1 MSLSTHRGS
10 LAATKNGR
18 STRSSRLL
26 ATLAATALAGTTL
39 TSMMVAPGSAATRSV
54 GSQADGSPA
63 AYTFATSP
71 TASTTL
77 KYCPETDPNCISVA
91 DEGFWYS
98 ARAVKGPAGPV
109 ANPNGTRPFVNNY
122 RAELE
127 KAFDTDGNPI
137 GFARLRYRVYGLLA
151 KKTDGTPIQYRINHP
166 YGSKL
171 FTTNKSDPLNPKNS
185 NYGSINVTDDTGVCA
200 DPCNWAGVGTAFAK
214 LGGGTTDVLLTQRNA
229 VPGYL
234 GDINVA
240 GTVSGG
246 RGGQNSV
253 VVTRVDTGQ
262 LVATANQFN
271 VQGLLG

>member
-1 MSLSTHRGS
+1 
-10 LAATKNGR
+10 
-18 STRSSRLL
+18 
-26 ATLAATALAGTTL
+26 
-39 TSMMVAPGSAATRSV
+39 MMVAPAHAATPS
-54 GSQADGSPA
+54 GAQADTSPA
-63 AYTFATSP
+63 AYTFATP
-71 TASTTL
+71 TGTTKL
-77 KYCPETDPNCISVA
+77 LYCPETDPNCISVA

-98 ARAVKGPAGPV
+98 ARAVKGPAGP
-109 ANPNGTRPFVNNY
+109 ANANGTRPFVNNY

-127 KAFDTDGNPI
+127 KAFDSDGNPI
-137 GFARLRYRVYGLLA
+137 GFARMRYRVYGLLA
-151 KKTDGTPIQYRINHP
+151 KKADGTAIQYRINHP

-185 NYGSINVTDDTGVCA
+185 NFGSINVTDDTGVCA
-200 DPCNWAGVGTAFAK
+200 DPCNWAGVGAAFARQ
-214 LGGGTTDVLLTQRNA
+214 GGGTDILLKQSNA

-262 LVATANQFN
+262 VVATANQFN